1 MRRLIEKR
9 TETEF
14 ARRDYPELLW
24 LSWMTSNNA
33 QMAIVS
39 TEHLVNEMVN
49 VAAMAAGACR
59 FFGKLG
65 VP

>member
-1 MRRLIEKR
+1 
-9 TETEF
+9 
-14 ARRDYPELLW
+14 
-24 LSWMTSNNA
+24 
-33 QMAIVS
+33 MAIVS